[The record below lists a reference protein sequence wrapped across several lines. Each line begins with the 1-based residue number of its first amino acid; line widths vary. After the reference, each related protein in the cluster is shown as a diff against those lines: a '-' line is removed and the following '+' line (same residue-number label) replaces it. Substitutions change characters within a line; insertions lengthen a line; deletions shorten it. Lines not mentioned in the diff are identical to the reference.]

1 MLIIQVLNVG
11 MLKIILAEDHAIFRD
26 CLRLLIESQTTYEI
40 VAEVETVPDL
50 KKAAIEFKPDVLIL
64 DYKMPGGDTFAVAQ
78 YLKQRYPE
86 IAIICLTASDS
97 PLVLQKLASSKID
110 GLLKKE
116 GSSAELLDAISKVRS
131 GDQYISPLVVPFLQ
145 HSEVALTQRELQVL
159 TLIANGMK
167 RSDIAAQLKLSPE
180 TIKTHRRNLMSKL
193 EVNTVAALISKA
205 KILQLI
211 D

>member
-1 MLIIQVLNVG
+1 

-26 CLRLLIESQTTYEI
+26 CLRLLIESQTSYEI
-40 VAEVETVPDL
+40 VAEVESVPDL

-97 PLVLQKLASSKID
+97 PLVLQKIAASKID

-116 GSSAELLDAISKVRS
+116 SSSEELLEAINKVHS
-131 GDQYISPLVVPFLQ
+131 GAQYISPLVEPYLQ
-145 HSEVALTQRELQVL
+145 HAEVILTQREFQVL
-159 TLIANGMK
+159 SLIAKGMK
-167 RSDIAAQLKLSPE
+167 RSDIAAQLTLSPE

-193 EVNTVAALISKA
+193 GVNSVASLITKA
-205 KILQLI
+205 RTLGII
-211 D
+211 E

>member
-1 MLIIQVLNVG
+1 

-26 CLRLLIESQTTYEI
+26 CLRLLIESQTSYEI
-40 VAEVETVPDL
+40 VAEVESVPDL

-97 PLVLQKLASSKID
+97 PLVLQKIAASKID

-116 GSSAELLDAISKVRS
+116 SSSEELLEAINKVHS
-131 GDQYISPLVVPFLQ
+131 GAQYISPLVEPYLQ
-145 HSEVALTQRELQVL
+145 HAEVILTQREFQVL
-159 TLIANGMK
+159 SLIAKGMK
-167 RSDIAAQLKLSPE
+167 RSDIAAQLTLSPE

-193 EVNTVAALISKA
+193 GVNSVASLINKA
-205 KILQLI
+205 KTLGII
-211 D
+211 E